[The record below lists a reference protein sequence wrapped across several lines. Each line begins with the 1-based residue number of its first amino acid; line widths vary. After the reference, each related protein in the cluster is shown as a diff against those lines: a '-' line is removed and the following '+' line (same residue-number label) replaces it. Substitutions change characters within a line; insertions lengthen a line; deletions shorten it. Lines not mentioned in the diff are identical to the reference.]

1 MMCFQSVF
9 TYTICFRSGYTHM
22 RHDEVALLSE
32 EGRGQ
37 ARELGSKLARLRAAR
52 KLRQADAAVK
62 AGLSRSTAALIEAG
76 DPRRTLAQV
85 LRYLEAIA
93 PHLTLL
99 DLLQETDPSL
109 KALAESEVTRRV
121 RLLSKAELQKL
132 DF

>member
-1 MMCFQSVF
+1 
-9 TYTICFRSGYTHM
+9 M

-32 EGRGQ
+32 EGRRQ
-37 ARELGSKLARLRAAR
+37 AQELGSKLARLRAAR

-85 LRYLEAIA
+85 LRYVEAIA

>member
-1 MMCFQSVF
+1 
-9 TYTICFRSGYTHM
+9 M

-32 EGRGQ
+32 EGRSQ
-37 ARELGSKLARLRAAR
+37 SRELGSKLARLRAAR